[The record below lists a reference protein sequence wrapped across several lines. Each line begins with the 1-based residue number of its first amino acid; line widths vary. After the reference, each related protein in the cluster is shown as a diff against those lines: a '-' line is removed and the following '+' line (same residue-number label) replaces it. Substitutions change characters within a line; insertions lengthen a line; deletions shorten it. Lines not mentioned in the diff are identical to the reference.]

1 MPFLHMLPD
10 VGMNYTFNR
19 PLLDG
24 TSPARLKELSAIS
37 PRIKDYDSWYTVWLE
52 VAKKAE
58 AEKRYLDAA
67 SYYHGAEFYLPAG
80 DVRNAL
86 YDDFARNWA
95 LGMKGVA
102 DYERIE
108 IPYPGGHLPGFRLQA
123 KGKERSTFIF
133 TGGYDSF
140 VEEFYNF
147 LLPLTEL
154 GITVIAFDGPGQGG
168 ALRQGIYM
176 DHAWEKPA
184 KAAIDYFKL
193 DAVDWLG
200 ASCGGYMSIRAAAFE
215 PRIKHIISMPTT
227 YWGLDMTLRQMRPGK
242 AQELI
247 SRFKAGDRKGTE
259 AVVAE
264 ERLPSSVFEWCIV
277 QGMHITGTKTPF
289 DFLTEIAKH
298 SLDGTKMLSAGRA
311 FGFKRRKPYFPQVE
325 AAIWARAGRPPA
337 PGHRQLSQGQE
348 AYEGLGERDR
358 TARRQRSTP
367 RALIRLPKGAGK
379 IVQKLRL
386 RHAESKGQALNLSSI
401 SARPWGVVLLGVN
414 DWRARR
420 WCFTTEVIEV
430 SAAS

>member
-1 MPFLHMLPD
+1 MPFLHILPG

-24 TSPARLKELSAIS
+24 TSPARLKELSAIA
-37 PRIKDYDSWYTVWLE
+37 PRIKDYGSWYTVWLE

-58 AEKRYLDAA
+58 AEKRYLDSA

-80 DVRNAL
+80 DVRNGL

-95 LGMKGVA
+95 LGMRGVA
-102 DYERIE
+102 GYERIA
-108 IPYPGGHLPGFRLQA
+108 IPYLGGDLPGFRLQA

-140 VEEFYNF
+140 VEEFYSF

-184 KAAIDYFKL
+184 KAAIDYFEL

-215 PRIKHIISMPTT
+215 PRIKHIISMPTS
-227 YWGLDMTLRQMRPGK
+227 YSGLDMTLKQMRPGK

-264 ERLPSSVFEWCIV
+264 ERLPSSVFEWCVV

-289 DFLTEIAKH
+289 DFLTAIAQH
-298 SLDGTKMLSAGRA
+298 SLDGILHNVKQDILLTEGEQDHLFDIGWVHRTMREL
-311 FGFKRRKPYFPQVE
+311 VC
-325 AAIWARAGRPPA
+325 ARSVTTRIF
-337 PGHRQLSQGQE
+337 
-348 AYEGLGERDR
+348 
-358 TARRQRSTP
+358 TAREGAEQHCQLGNSAVAGHAIVHWLASFYPGMPVGEST
-367 RALIRLPKGAGK
+367 
-379 IVQKLRL
+379 
-386 RHAESKGQALNLSSI
+386 E
-401 SARPWGVVLLGVN
+401 
-414 DWRARR
+414 
-420 WCFTTEVIEV
+420 TTRI
-430 SAAS
+430 AA

>member
-1 MPFLHMLPD
+1 MPFLHILPD

-24 TSPARLKELSAIS
+24 TSPARLKELSAIA

-80 DVRNAL
+80 DVRNGL

-95 LGMKGVA
+95 LGMKDVA
-102 DYERIE
+102 GYERIE

-123 KGKERSTFIF
+123 KGKERTTFYF

-147 LLPLTEL
+147 LLPLTDL

-168 ALRQGIYM
+168 ALRQGIYL

-193 DAVDWLG
+193 DAVEWLG

-215 PRIKHIISMPTT
+215 PRIKHIISMPTSYT
-227 YWGLDMTLRQMRPGK
+227 GLDMTLKQMRPGK
-242 AQELI
+242 AQALM
-247 SRFKAGDRKGTE
+247 SLFKAGDRKGVE
-259 AVVAE
+259 ALVAS
-264 ERLPSSVFEWCIV
+264 ERLPSSIFEWCVV
-277 QGMHITGTKTPF
+277 QGMHITGTKTPW
-289 DFLTEIAKH
+289 DFLNSISQA
-298 SLDGTKMLSAGRA
+298 SLDGILHNVKQDILLTEGEQDHLFDIGWVHRTMREL
-311 FGFKRRKPYFPQVE
+311 VC
-325 AAIWARAGRPPA
+325 ARSVTTRIF
-337 PGHRQLSQGQE
+337 
-348 AYEGLGERDR
+348 
-358 TARRQRSTP
+358 TARE
-367 RALIRLPKGAGK
+367 GAEQHCQLGNSA
-379 IVQKLRL
+379 VA
-386 RHAESKGQALNLSSI
+386 RHAIVHWLAGFYPGMPVGEGTQVTGI
-401 SARPWGVVLLGVN
+401 
-414 DWRARR
+414 
-420 WCFTTEVIEV
+420 
-430 SAAS
+430 AA

>member
-10 VGMNYTFNR
+10 LGMNYTFNR

-24 TSPARLKELSAIS
+24 TSPARLKELGGVA

-52 VAKKAE
+52 VAKRAE

-80 DVRNAL
+80 DLRNGL

-102 DYERIE
+102 GYERIQ

-123 KGKERSTFIF
+123 KGTERSTFFF

-147 LLPLTEL
+147 LLPLTDL

-168 ALRQGIYM
+168 ALRQGIYL

-184 KAAIDYFKL
+184 KAAIDYFDL

-215 PRIKHIISMPTT
+215 PRIKHIISMPTS
-227 YWGLDMTLRQMRPGK
+227 YSGLDMTLKQMRPGK

-264 ERLPSSVFEWCIV
+264 ERLPSSVFEWCVV

-289 DFLTEIAKH
+289 DFLTAIAKH
-298 SLDGTKMLSAGRA
+298 SLDGILQNVKQDILLTEGEQDHLFDIDWVHRTMREL
-311 FGFKRRKPYFPQVE
+311 VC
-325 AAIWARAGRPPA
+325 ARSVTTRIF
-337 PGHRQLSQGQE
+337 
-348 AYEGLGERDR
+348 
-358 TARRQRSTP
+358 TARE
-367 RALIRLPKGAGK
+367 GAEQHCQLGNSA
-379 IVQKLRL
+379 VA
-386 RHAESKGQALNLSSI
+386 RHAIVHWLASFYPGMPVGEITQASK
-401 SARPWGVVLLGVN
+401 V
-414 DWRARR
+414 
-420 WCFTTEVIEV
+420 
-430 SAAS
+430 AA

>member
-1 MPFLHMLPD
+1 MPFIRMLPD
-10 VGMNYTFNR
+10 PGMNYTFNR

-24 TSPARLKELSAIS
+24 TSPARLKELGAIA
-37 PRIKDYDSWYTVWLE
+37 PRIRDYESWHAVWLE
-52 VAKKAE
+52 VAKRAE

-80 DVRNAL
+80 DVRNGL
-86 YDDFARNWA
+86 YNDFARNWT

-102 DYERIE
+102 GYERVA

-123 KGKERSTFIF
+123 KGKERSTLIF

-168 ALRQGIYM
+168 ALRQGIYL

-184 KAAIDYFKL
+184 KAAIDYFEL

-215 PRIKHIISMPTT
+215 PRIKHIISMPTS
-227 YWGLDMTLRQMRPGK
+227 YSGLDMTLKQMRPGR
-242 AQELI
+242 AQDLI

-259 AVVAE
+259 ALVAE
-264 ERLPSSVFEWCIV
+264 ERLPSSVFEWCVV

-289 DFLTEIAKH
+289 DFLTAIAKH
-298 SLDGTKMLSAGRA
+298 SLDGILHNVKQDVLLTEGEQDHLFDVGW
-311 FGFKRRKPYFPQVE
+311 V
-325 AAIWARAGRPPA
+325 
-337 PGHRQLSQGQE
+337 HRTMRELVCAQSVTT
-348 AYEGLGERDR
+348 RIF
-358 TARRQRSTP
+358 TARE
-367 RALIRLPKGAGK
+367 GAEQHCQLGNSA
-379 IVQKLRL
+379 VA
-386 RHAESKGQALNLSSI
+386 RHAIVYWLASFYPGMPVSESVKPAS
-401 SARPWGVVLLGVN
+401 V
-414 DWRARR
+414 
-420 WCFTTEVIEV
+420 
-430 SAAS
+430 AA